1 MDVIESDHKPVRCK
15 FNVEIAHVDRSI
27 RREELGK
34 IIESNEEIKTYLNGL
49 RSVPDIL
56 LSHYRIVLQNQE
68 TFNLRITNR
77 SRTDKAFY
85 QIVCQGQSTIK
96 EDEKPSEHHPRGSYG
111 FPRWLEVNQKH
122 NVLGLLLF
130 LLCRRKNIM
139 DLCNY
144 CMNFLMRH
152 TNFTFSKRNC
162 YMFILLYK
170 FNCNCNGGLL
180 IKLYSCKDWNS

>member
-34 IIESNEEIKTYLNGL
+34 IVESNEEIKACLKEL
-49 RSVPDIL
+49 QSVPEIL

-85 QIVCQGQSTIK
+85 QIFCQGQSTIK
-96 EDEKPSEHHPRGSYG
+96 EDENPSEHCPRGSYG
-111 FPRWLEVNQKH
+111 FPRWLEVNQKP
-122 NVLGLLLF
+122 NVLSF
-130 LLCRRKNIM
+130 V
-139 DLCNY
+139 Y
-144 CMNFLMRH
+144 
-152 TNFTFSKRNC
+152 S
-162 YMFILLYK
+162 
-170 FNCNCNGGLL
+170 
-180 IKLYSCKDWNS
+180 IKK